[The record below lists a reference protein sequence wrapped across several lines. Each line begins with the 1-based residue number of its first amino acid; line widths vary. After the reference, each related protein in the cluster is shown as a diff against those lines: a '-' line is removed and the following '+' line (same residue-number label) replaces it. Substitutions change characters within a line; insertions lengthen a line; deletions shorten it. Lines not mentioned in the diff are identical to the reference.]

1 MLNLQ
6 SRTPA
11 LLSMG
16 KGADVEVEEP
26 DEEELNAEGAT
37 GAFAERMGAEGSE
50 REVIDL
56 VDED

>member
-26 DEEELNAEGAT
+26 EELDAEGAT